1 MSSFDYNPQPDN
13 YWDSLGQ
20 NFSAQD
26 QTAPLAHLA
35 AVAPSYPGVPG
46 STAEAED
53 CENALYHALL
63 GMSHLSTKSLFNK
76 SDPF

>member
-26 QTAPLAHLA
+26 QTALLTHLA
-35 AVAPSYPGVPG
+35 AVAPGYPGVPG
-46 STAEAED
+46 STVEAED
-53 CENALYHALL
+53 CENALYHAL
-63 GMSHLSTKSLFNK
+63 GMNHLSTKSLFNK